1 MRAVGQS
8 AASVYRRAS
17 PRVYKESVELVDQ
30 SRTFS
35 EAAVQVSEAG

>member
-8 AASVYRRAS
+8 AVSVYRRVS
-17 PRVYKESVELVDQ
+17 PRVYKESAERVDQ
-30 SRTFS
+30 SRTIS